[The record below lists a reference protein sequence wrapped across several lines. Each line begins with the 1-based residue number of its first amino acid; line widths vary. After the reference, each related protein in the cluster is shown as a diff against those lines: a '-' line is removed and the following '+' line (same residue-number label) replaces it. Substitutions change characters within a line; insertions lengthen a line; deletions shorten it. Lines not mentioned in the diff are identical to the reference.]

1 MGRVAWG
8 STNLGIRNNLY
19 YSCFRSRSG
28 IVCNFSMSNYI
39 RTSISPQLYNGNSGS
54 TNSNF
59 GIYVCNKGYA
69 YGIALVNSSPSRGT
83 SSIRTAGVTQIL
95 SSSGNGA
102 TLGSSYNVVSASY
115 SYIQVRF
122 TASSGNQFDGWR
134 AGSSGGPLITT
145 STSYNAYYT
154 NSYIYNYTKWYART
168 SVASPPRYT
177 TAYPYGISSFTACN
191 SGSFLT
197 FYVSTAY
204 SALTAPTIYANAT
217 GNTKA
222 PAGYYSNGFYYR
234 YFNGS
239 TFPFPQSFCGF

>member
-59 GIYVCNKGYA
+59 GTYVCNKGYA
-69 YGIALVNSSPSRGT
+69 YGIALVNSSPSRCT

-145 STSYNAYYT
+145 STSYNAYYW
-154 NSYIYNYTKWYART
+154 KL
-168 SVASPPRYT
+168 
-177 TAYPYGISSFTACN
+177 YPYGISSFTACN

>member
-8 STNLGIRNNLY
+8 GTNLGIRNNLY

-28 IVCNFSMSNYI
+28 IV
-39 RTSISPQLYNGNSGS
+39 S

-59 GIYVCNKGYA
+59 GTYVCNKGYA

-83 SSIRTAGVTQIL
+83 FSIRTAGVTQIL

>member
-8 STNLGIRNNLY
+8 STNLGIKNNLY

-39 RTSISPQLYNGNSGS
+39 RKTISPQLYNGNSGS
-54 TNSNF
+54 TNSKF
-59 GIYVCNKGYA
+59 SSHVCNKGYA

-83 SSIRTAGVTQIL
+83 SSIRLVGVTEIL
-95 SSSGNGA
+95 SSSANGS
-102 TLGSSYNVVSASY
+102 TLGSTYNVISANY
-115 SYIQVRF
+115 SYIQIRF

-177 TAYPYGISSFTACN
+177 TAYPYGISSFSACN
-191 SGSFLT
+191 SGNNQT
-197 FYVSTAY
+197 FYVSTIY
-204 SALTAPTIYANAT
+204 SALTAPKIYASST
-217 GNTKA
+217 GNTGA
-222 PAGYYSNGFYYR
+222 PAGYYSNGFYFR

-239 TFPFPQSFCGF
+239 SFPFPQSFCGF

>member
-59 GIYVCNKGYA
+59 STHVCNRGYA

-83 SSIRTAGVTQIL
+83 SSIRLAGVTQIL

-134 AGSSGGPLITT
+134 AG
-145 STSYNAYYT
+145 
-154 NSYIYNYTKWYART
+154 
-168 SVASPPRYT
+168 
-177 TAYPYGISSFTACN
+177 
-191 SGSFLT
+191 
-197 FYVSTAY
+197 
-204 SALTAPTIYANAT
+204 
-217 GNTKA
+217 
-222 PAGYYSNGFYYR
+222 
-234 YFNGS
+234 
-239 TFPFPQSFCGF
+239 

>member
-28 IVCNFSMSNYI
+28 LVCNFSMSNYI

-59 GIYVCNKGYA
+59 ATYVCNKGYA

-83 SSIRTAGVTQIL
+83 SSIRTVGVTQIL
-95 SSSGNGA
+95 SSSSNGA

-115 SYIQVRF
+115 SYIQIRF
-122 TASSGNQFDGWR
+122 TASSGNQFTGWYT
-134 AGSSGGPLITT
+134 ASSGGSQITS

-154 NSYIYNYTKWYART
+154 NTYIVNYKKWYART
-168 SVASPPRYT
+168 AVASPPRYT
-177 TAYPYGISSFTACN
+177 TAYPYGTSSFGACN
-191 SGSFLT
+191 ATSYMT

-204 SALTAPTIYANAT
+204 SALTAPKIYANST
-217 GNTKA
+217 GNTGA
-222 PAGYYSNGFYYR
+222 PQGFYSNGFYYR

-239 TFPFPQSFCGF
+239 SFPFPQSFCGF